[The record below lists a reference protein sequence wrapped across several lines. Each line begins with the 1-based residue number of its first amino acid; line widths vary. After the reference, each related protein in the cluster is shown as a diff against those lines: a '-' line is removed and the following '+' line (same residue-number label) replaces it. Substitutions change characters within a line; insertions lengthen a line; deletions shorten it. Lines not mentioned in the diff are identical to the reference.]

1 VVLLRTVAPTMAS
14 LAPVRREVAETLRRA
29 GVSSPTLDELLV
41 VQGELL
47 ANAIEASAG
56 DEAIEASAGDEA
68 IEASA
73 TDVTGSGAPE
83 EGSAAPVEVTVLVR
97 DGYVEIAVRG
107 RASGVIPPVSAW
119 RSPEAS
125 APRGRGLFIVGA
137 LSDEVEVR
145 QDGRVSVVVARRRL
159 GDGG

>member
-1 VVLLRTVAPTMAS
+1 MAS
-14 LAPVRREVAETLRRA
+14 LAPVRRAVAEALRRA
-29 GVSSPTLDELLV
+29 GVPSPTLDELLV

-47 ANAIEASAG
+47 ANAIEASVG
-56 DEAIEASAGDEA
+56 DAA
-68 IEASA
+68 
-73 TDVTGSGAPE
+73 GSGAPE

-107 RASGVIPPVSAW
+107 MASGAIPPVSAW
-119 RSPEAS
+119 RSPEVG
-125 APRGRGLFIVGA
+125 APRGRGLFIVGE

-145 QDGRVSVVVARRRL
+145 QDGRVSEVVARRRL